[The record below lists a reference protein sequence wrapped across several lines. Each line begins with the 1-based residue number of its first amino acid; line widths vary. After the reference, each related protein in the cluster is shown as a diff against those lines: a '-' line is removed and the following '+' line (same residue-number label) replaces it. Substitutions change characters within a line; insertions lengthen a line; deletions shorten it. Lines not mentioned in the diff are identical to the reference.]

1 MIVLALI
8 VTLLV
13 VMATGIPV
21 AIGLAAIGLGT
32 GLILDGPDAVFA
44 LPQTFYSANNSFL
57 ITAIPLFIL
66 MSEILRRAGVTEVLF
81 EFVTKWVGHFPG
93 GLAVATVI
101 TSAIGAAIT
110 GSSIA
115 NAATM
120 AMVALDPML
129 ARGYDR
135 RFTCALIAASGTL
148 AILIPPSI
156 PLLLYA
162 AITDE
167 SIGKLFAAGM
177 LPGLTLSAILVAYVI
192 AVSMRGRVYKPL
204 PKATWA
210 ERLAQTRKAA
220 LPLLLPV
227 IVIGGIYT
235 GMFTATEAA
244 GIGTLIAALIALFV
258 FRSLKLRDFGPILME
273 CMQTTC
279 MILLL
284 VAGSTVL
291 GHTVI
296 KTQISQD
303 LLTLI
308 ESYHLSATGF
318 VIAMMALLLV
328 LGCIL
333 EVISIIYIVLPIIMP
348 VLLAL
353 KIDLIWFAIM
363 FVVNMEIALVTPPV
377 GMALYVITAI
387 SKRPI
392 SEVIQGSLPFV
403 ALLVAFL
410 VLLMLFPWLVLVV
423 PRMM

>member
-1 MIVLALI
+1 MIVLVLI
-8 VTLLV
+8 VVLLA

-32 GLILDGPDAVFA
+32 GLLLDGPDAIFA
-44 LPQTFYSANNSFL
+44 LPQTLYSANNSFL

-81 EFVTKWVGHFPG
+81 ETVTKWVGHFPG

-135 RFTCALIAASGTL
+135 RFTCGLIAASGTL

-167 SIGKLFAAGM
+167 SIGKLFAAGI
-177 LPGLTLSAILVAYVI
+177 LPGLALSALLVGYVI
-192 AVSMRGRVYKPL
+192 VVSMRGKIYTPI
-204 PKATWA
+204 PKATLG

-235 GMFTATEAA
+235 GLFTASEAA
-244 GIGTLIAALIALFV
+244 GVGTLIAAFIALFV
-258 FRSLKLRDFGPILME
+258 FRSLKLRDFGPILMDS
-273 CMQTTC
+273 MQTTC
-279 MILLL
+279 MILML

-303 LLTLI
+303 LLNLI
-308 ESYHLSATGF
+308 QGYQLSASSF
-318 VIAMMALLLV
+318 VVAMMVVLLV

-333 EVISIIYIVLPIIMP
+333 EVISIIYIVLPIILP
-348 VLLAL
+348 VLVEL
-353 KIDLIWFAIM
+353 KINLIWFAIM

-387 SKRPI
+387 SKRPV

-410 VLLMLFPWLVLVV
+410 VFLMFFPWLVLVL
-423 PRMM
+423 PSMM

>member
-1 MIVLALI
+1 MIVLVLI
-8 VTLLV
+8 LVLLA

-32 GLILDGPDAVFA
+32 GLLLDGPDAIFA

-81 EFVTKWVGHFPG
+81 ETVTKWVGHFPG

-135 RFTCALIAASGTL
+135 RFTCGLIASSGTL

-167 SIGKLFAAGM
+167 SIGKLFAAGI
-177 LPGLTLSAILVAYVI
+177 LPGITLSALLVGYVI
-192 AVSMRGRVYKPL
+192 VVSMRGKIYTPL
-204 PKATWA
+204 PRATRA

-235 GMFTATEAA
+235 GLFTATEAA
-244 GIGTLIAALIALFV
+244 GVGTLIAAFIALFV

-273 CMQTTC
+273 GMQTTC

-291 GHTVI
+291 GHSVI

-303 LLTLI
+303 LLGLI
-308 ESYHLSATGF
+308 QDYHLSASSF
-318 VIAMMALLLV
+318 LVAIMVLLLV

-333 EVISIIYIVLPIIMP
+333 EVISIIYIVLPIILP
-348 VLLAL
+348 VLVEL
-353 KIDLIWFAIM
+353 KINLIWFAIL

-387 SKRPI
+387 SKRPV
-392 SEVIQGSLPFV
+392 SEVIQGCLPFV

-410 VLLMLFPWLVLVV
+410 VFLMFFPWLVLVV
-423 PRMM
+423 PNMM

>member
-1 MIVLALI
+1 MTILALI
-8 VTLLV
+8 VALLV
-13 VMATGIPV
+13 VIATGIPV
-21 AIGLAAIGLGT
+21 AIGLAAIGLGA
-32 GLILDGPDAVFA
+32 GLLLDGTDAIFA

-81 EFVTKWVGHFPG
+81 EMVTKWVGHLPG

-120 AMVALDPML
+120 AMVAMQPML

-135 RFTCALIAASGTL
+135 KFTFGLIAASGTL

-167 SIGKLFAAGM
+167 SIGKLFAAGI
-177 LPGLTLSAILVAYVI
+177 LPGITLSAVLVGYVI
-192 AVSMRGRVYKPL
+192 VVSARGRVYTPL
-204 PKATWA
+204 RKATRA
-210 ERLAQTRKAA
+210 ERLEQTRKAA
-220 LPLLLPV
+220 LPLMLP
-227 IVIGGIYT
+227 IVVVGGIYT
-235 GMFTATEAA
+235 GLFTATEAA
-244 GIGTLIAALIALFV
+244 GVGVLIAAIIGLFV
-258 FRSLKLRDFGPILME
+258 FRSLKLRDFGPILMDS
-273 CMQTTC
+273 MQTTC

-303 LLTLI
+303 LLHLI
-308 ESYHLSATGF
+308 ESYQLPAWGF
-318 VIAMMALLLV
+318 VVAVMILLLV

-333 EVISIIYIVLPIIMP
+333 EVISIIYIVLPIILP

-353 KIDLIWFAIM
+353 KIDLIWFAIL

-387 SKRPI
+387 SKRPVT
-392 SEVIQGSLPFV
+392 EVIEGCLPFT
-403 ALLVAFL
+403 ALLIAFL
-410 VLLMLFPWLVLVV
+410 VFLMCFPWLVLVV
-423 PRMM
+423 PRLM